1 MQPYRP
7 YPDDAPTERI
17 VPTPTPGADVP
28 WLQPV
33 PHPVGDARL
42 LEPGDLLAGRY
53 RIQERIGSGGM
64 GVVYRA
70 FDQELGICIAVK
82 VLRPD
87 LAGDG
92 RVETRLRR
100 ELLLN
105 RQVSHRNAVRIH
117 DIGQDGGYL
126 FLTLDLVE
134 GRSLREVLRGD
145 GPLSP
150 DHAVGI
156 ARQLALALEAAHAE
170 GIIHRDLKPP
180 NVLVNSE
187 GRAWITDFGV
197 ARSLHDRGPTRTGS
211 VIGTLAYLSPEQAR
225 GEVVDGRSDLYAL
238 GILLFEMLTGELPFK
253 GGSTAEDMAQRLTG
267 ASKDIRTLR
276 EDVPAWLASVI
287 RRLLQRD
294 PDHRFQS
301 ARELIDALD
310 EHSSFS
316 FSSLPLSARRAG
328 VLAAAASLALA
339 WVVYVER
346 HQPDTSPSVPAVL
359 ASAVPR
365 HTVAVLPLADET
377 GKPDLSWIGHGL
389 AEMLATDLAESPSLR
404 VVDSSR
410 VFQTLHDLGL
420 SSGRLSKDDLRRL
433 AEMLD
438 ADRLVAGRLWAAGG
452 RLRVDLDLT
461 GDGSARVQAQGAG
474 EGDVFAMA
482 SALGRALRERLAVE
496 PPPLANAA
504 ITAPERT
511 ASPAALRAY
520 QRGVDLLIRRDVRN
534 AVEELR
540 KAVKADPAYTPA
552 WVRLARALADMGL
565 HGQAMEAAS
574 RAAATPGAQTGRAV
588 WEVQA
593 LDARLR
599 GEPEKAREL
608 LGQLVA
614 RHPYDT
620 EAWIELAEA
629 CREQGDLNAALA
641 TLRRVVTEAPT
652 HPRAWFLLA
661 KASIFGGD
669 SRRAADE
676 YLVRALVIQNRLGSE
691 AGRAEVLNAM
701 GIAWRNLG
709 EPAKALE
716 ALDDAVEIR
725 RRLSDERGLA
735 ATLRNLASVQM
746 VQGDHGKAE
755 QTLGE
760 ALTLLQ
766 RLDDPAGMAEL
777 RNDLGA
783 LEEERGR
790 YAQALEH
797 YRYGLQL
804 RRPLGQPLLLAE
816 SLRNV
821 GWASYLLG
829 RFDDGMVYWSQGLEL
844 SRRAGDKA
852 GIVYGQQDLGMLQIA
867 QGDWDA
873 ALKSFLDALRESR
886 ELELPEATASS
897 LGHIG
902 RIAMLQGRFPA
913 ALSSFGEALTILKDL
928 DDLRGQAEFTLAEA
942 ETWLEMGDLDN
953 TGKRLDAAEK
963 LLAEE
968 GSHEQKAELLRLRA
982 EWHQDSGAARKA
994 AANAANA
1001 VAEAEAS
1008 GAVVVLLQARLVQ
1021 ASLNGRLSELRR
1033 LNAEAD
1039 RLGHR
1044 PLQLRAAEALA
1055 EAALASGDASGADAA
1070 ARSGIEAAEDSGSYA
1085 RTRRLEQLLDAAAS
1099 QRAPEKTAALPP
1111 TGL

>member
-1 MQPYRP
+1 MQP
-7 YPDDAPTERI
+7 YPDDAPTLRI
-17 VPTPTPGADVP
+17 IPD
-28 WLQPV
+28 
-33 PHPVGDARL
+33 HPQTSDGHF
-42 LEPGDLLAGRY
+42 LEPGDRLAGRY

-70 FDQELGICIAVK
+70 FDEELGLCIAVK

-87 LAGDG
+87 LVGDS

-105 RQVSHRNAVRIH
+105 RQVCHRNAVRIH
-117 DIGQDGGYL
+117 DIGQDRGFL

-134 GRSLREVLRGD
+134 GRSLRQVLRGE

-150 DHAVGI
+150 DRAVAI
-156 ARQLALALEAAHAE
+156 ARQLALALEAAHDE

-180 NVLVNSE
+180 NVLVDDA

-197 ARSLHDRGPTRTGS
+197 ARSLRDRGPTRTGS

-225 GEVVDGRSDLYAL
+225 GEQVDGRSDLYAL

-253 GGSTAEDMAQRLTG
+253 SGSTAEDLAQRLTG
-267 ASKDIRTLR
+267 ATRDIRTLR
-276 EDVPAWLASVI
+276 DDVPAWLAAVI

-294 PDHRFQS
+294 PENRFQS

-310 EHSSFS
+310 GHRRFT
-316 FSSLPLSARRAG
+316 LPPQVRRAAA
-328 VLAAAASLALA
+328 VLMAAAALGIA
-339 WVVYVER
+339 WVVWVER
-346 HQPDTSPSVPAVL
+346 HRADTAPAVPAVL
-359 ASAVPR
+359 AAAVPR

-377 GKPDLSWIGHGL
+377 GRPDLSWISRGL

-410 VFQTLHDLGL
+410 VFQTVHDLGL
-420 SSGRLSKDDLRRL
+420 SRGRLGADDLRRL

-438 ADRLVAGRLWAAGG
+438 ADRVVAGRLWAAGG
-452 RLRVDLDLT
+452 RLRVDLDVS
-461 GDGSARVQAQGAG
+461 GDDRPAKLHAQGAG
-474 EGDVFAMA
+474 EGEVFAMA
-482 SALGRALRERLAVE
+482 GALGRDLRGRLAVE
-496 PPPLANAA
+496 PRTAA

-511 ASPAALRAY
+511 SSLAVLRAY
-520 QRGVDLLIRRDVRN
+520 QRGVDLLLRRDMRS
-534 AVEELR
+534 AVAELR
-540 KAVKADPAYTPA
+540 KAVQADPGYTPA

-565 HGQAMEAAS
+565 QGQALEAVR
-574 RAAATPGAQTGRAV
+574 RAAATPAAKTGRTA

-593 LDARLR
+593 LEARLR
-599 GEPEKAREL
+599 GEPAKAREL

-641 TLRRVVTEAPT
+641 TLRRVVAEAPT

-661 KASIFGGD
+661 KASILGGD

-691 AGRAEVLNAM
+691 TGRAEVLNAM
-701 GIAWRNLG
+701 GIAWQDLG
-709 EPAKALE
+709 EPDRALE
-716 ALDDAVEIR
+716 AFAEAAEIR
-725 RRLSDERGLA
+725 RRVGDERGLA

-746 VQGDHGKAE
+746 VQGEPKRAE
-755 QTLGE
+755 GSLGE
-760 ALTLLQ
+760 ALGLLE

-777 RNDLGA
+777 HNDLGI

-790 YAQALEH
+790 YPKALEH
-797 YRYGLQL
+797 YRRGLQL
-804 RRPLGQPLLLAE
+804 RRPLGQPLALAE

-829 RFDDGMVYWSQGLEL
+829 RFDDAMVYWSQGLEL
-844 SRRAGDKA
+844 ARRSGDKA
-852 GIVYGQQDLGMLQIA
+852 GTVYGQQDLGMLQIA

-873 ALKSFLDALRESR
+873 ALKSFLDALRASR
-886 ELELPEATASS
+886 ELELPEAAAVS
-897 LGHIG
+897 LMHIG
-902 RIAMLQGRFPA
+902 RIASLQGRFEA
-913 ALSSFGEALTILKDL
+913 ALSSYAEAQSVLKDRH
-928 DDLRGQAEFTLAEA
+928 DLRGQAELTLAEA
-942 ETWLEMGDLDN
+942 ETRLEMGNLD
-953 TGKRLDAAEK
+953 TAGKKLDAAEK
-963 LLAEE
+963 LLAQE
-968 GSHEQKAELLRLRA
+968 GSREQKAELLRLRA
-982 EWHQDSGAARKA
+982 EWHGVRGEEGAAREA
-994 AANAANA
+994 AAGA
-1001 VAEAEAS
+1001 VAEAGAS
-1008 GAVVVLLQARLVQ
+1008 GAAVVLLQARLVQ
-1021 ASLNGRLSELRR
+1021 ASLGGRLPELRE
-1033 LNAEAD
+1033 LHAAAE

-1055 EAALASGDASGADAA
+1055 ETALARGDAAGAEAA
-1070 ARSGIEAAEDSGSYA
+1070 ARAGVEAAEDSGRYA
-1085 RTRRLEQLLDAAAS
+1085 RTTRLRQLLAAAATPS
-1099 QRAPEKTAALPP
+1099 APSKTAAPPP
-1111 TGL
+1111 TSP

>member
-1 MQPYRP
+1 MQL
-7 YPDDAPTERI
+7 YPDDAPTLRI
-17 VPTPTPGADVP
+17 VPEPTPGAEP
-28 WLQPV
+28 AWPR
-33 PHPVGDARL
+33 PASGGHL

-70 FDQELGICIAVK
+70 LDEELGLCIAVK

-87 LAGDG
+87 LVGDY

-117 DIGQDGGYL
+117 DIGQDRGFL

-134 GRSLREVLRGD
+134 GRSLREVLRED

-150 DHAVGI
+150 DRAVAI

-170 GIIHRDLKPP
+170 GIVHRDLKPP
-180 NVLVNSE
+180 NVLVNAS

-225 GEVVDGRSDLYAL
+225 GEEVDGRSDLYAL

-253 GGSTAEDMAQRLTG
+253 GGSSAEDMAQRLTG
-267 ASKDIRTLR
+267 ASKEIRTLR
-276 EDVPAWLASVI
+276 EDVPAWLAAVV

-294 PDHRFQS
+294 PGDRFQS

-310 EHSSFS
+310 GHRRSWSRFA
-316 FSSLPLSARRAG
+316 LSPPARRAAA
-328 VLAAAASLALA
+328 VLAAAASLAVA
-339 WVVYVER
+339 WVVYIEN
-346 HQPDTSPSVPAVL
+346 HPPDTAAAVPAVL
-359 ASAVPR
+359 ASAFPR

-377 GKPDLSWIGHGL
+377 GRPDLSWISRGL

-420 SSGRLSKDDLRRL
+420 SGGRLGQDDLERL

-461 GDGSARVQAQGAG
+461 GDGPPARVQAQGAG
-474 EGDVFAMA
+474 EGEVFTMA
-482 SALGRALRERLAVE
+482 GELGRALRERLAVE
-496 PPPLANAA
+496 PPPGAA
-504 ITAPERT
+504 AERT

-520 QRGVDLLIRRDVRN
+520 QSAVDLLLRRDVRN
-534 AVEELR
+534 AVAELR
-540 KAVKADPAYTPA
+540 KAVQADPGYTPA

-565 HGQAMEAAS
+565 HGQALEAAS
-574 RAAATPGAQTGRAV
+574 RAASSPGARTGRAV

-593 LDARLR
+593 LEARLR

-608 LGQLVA
+608 LGRLVA
-614 RHPYDT
+614 RHPYDV
-620 EAWIELAEA
+620 EAWIELAEV
-629 CREQGDLNAALA
+629 CREQGDLNAAVA
-641 TLRRVVTEAPT
+641 TLRRVVEEAPT

-661 KASIFGGD
+661 KASILGGD
-669 SRRAADE
+669 SKRAADE

-701 GIAWRNLG
+701 GIAWQDLG
-709 EPAKALE
+709 DPAKALE
-716 ALDDAVEIR
+716 SFEDAAEVR
-725 RRLSDERGLA
+725 RRLGDERGLA
-735 ATLRNLASVQM
+735 ATLRNLASVQG
-746 VQGDHGKAE
+746 VSGNHARAE
-755 QTLGE
+755 ATLGE
-760 ALTLLQ
+760 ALAILR

-777 RNDLGA
+777 HNDLGV

-790 YAQALEH
+790 YPRALEH
-797 YRYGLQL
+797 YRTGLQL

-829 RFDDGMVYWSQGLEL
+829 RFDDAMVYWSQGLEL
-844 SRRAGDKA
+844 ARRAGDRA
-852 GIVYGQQDLGMLQIA
+852 GVVHGRQDLGMLQIA

-873 ALKSFLDALRESR
+873 ALKSFLDALSESR
-886 ELELPEATASS
+886 ELELPEATAAS

-902 RIAMLQGRFPA
+902 RIALLQGRFEA
-913 ALSSFGEALTILKDL
+913 ALTSFGEALTLL
-928 DDLRGQAEFTLAEA
+928 EELEDLRGQAEFTLAQA
-942 ETWLEMGDLDN
+942 ETWLEMGSP
-953 TGKRLDAAEK
+953 GKAEKSLDAAEK
-963 LLAEE
+963 LLSRE
-968 GSHEQKAELLRLRA
+968 GSHEQKAELHRLRA
-982 EWHQDSGAARKA
+982 EWHRRQGNAGAARRA
-994 AANAANA
+994 AAEA
-1001 VAEAEAS
+1001 VSEAEAS
-1008 GAVVVLLQARLVQ
+1008 GAAVVLLHARLAQ
-1021 ASLNGRLSELRR
+1021 ASLDGGRLSELRG
-1033 LNAEAD
+1033 LNAEAA

-1055 EAALASGDASGADAA
+1055 EAALAGGDPAEAEAA
-1070 ARSGIEAAEDSGSYA
+1070 ARDGVKAAEDSGRYA
-1085 RTRRLEQLLDAAAS
+1085 RAKRLQQLLAEAAS
-1099 QRAPEKTAALPP
+1099 RNAPAKTAALRP
-1111 TGL
+1111 TDP

>member
-1 MQPYRP
+1 MQP
-7 YPDDAPTERI
+7 YPDDAPTLRI
-17 VPTPTPGADVP
+17 VPDH
-28 WLQPV
+28 QPV
-33 PHPVGDARL
+33 SEGHF

-53 RIQERIGSGGM
+53 RIQARIGSGGM

-70 FDQELGICIAVK
+70 FDTELGLCIAVK

-87 LAGDG
+87 LVGDN

-117 DIGQDGGYL
+117 DIGQDRGFL

-134 GRSLREVLRGD
+134 GRSLREVLREE

-150 DHAVGI
+150 DRAVAI
-156 ARQLALALEAAHAE
+156 ARQLALALEAAHGE
-170 GIIHRDLKPP
+170 GIVHRDLKPP
-180 NVLVNSE
+180 NVLVDDA

-197 ARSLHDRGPTRTGS
+197 ARSLRERGPTRTGS

-225 GEVVDGRSDLYAL
+225 GEEVDGRSDLYAL

-253 GGSTAEDMAQRLTG
+253 SGSTAEDMAQRLTG
-267 ASKDIRTLR
+267 ASRDIRTLR
-276 EDVPAWLASVI
+276 EDVPAWLAAVI

-294 PDHRFQS
+294 PEHRFQS

-310 EHSSFS
+310 GNRRLWRRF
-316 FSSLPLSARRAG
+316 SLPPRARRAAA
-328 VLAAAASLALA
+328 VLAAAASLTLA

-346 HQPDTSPSVPAVL
+346 FRPDTTPSVPAVL

-377 GKPDLSWIGHGL
+377 GKPDLSWISRGL

-404 VVDSSR
+404 VVDSAR
-410 VFQTLHDLGL
+410 VFQTVHDLGL
-420 SSGRLSKDDLRRL
+420 VGGRLGADDLRRL

-452 RLRVDLDLT
+452 RLRVDLDLS
-461 GDGSARVQAQGAG
+461 GESGPAKLQAQGVG
-474 EGDVFAMA
+474 EGEVFAMA
-482 SALGRALRERLAVE
+482 GKLGRALRERLAVE
-496 PPPLANAA
+496 PPLSPD
-504 ITAPERT
+504 TAPERT
-511 ASPAALRAY
+511 STPAVLRAY
-520 QRGVDLLIRRDVRN
+520 QRGVDLLLRRDVGS
-534 AVEELR
+534 AVGELR
-540 KAVKADPAYTPA
+540 KAVKADPGYTPA

-565 HGQAMEAAS
+565 QGQALEAAT
-574 RAAATPGAQTGRAV
+574 RAAATPAAKTGRTA

-593 LDARLR
+593 LEARLR
-599 GEPEKAREL
+599 GEPGRAREL

-641 TLRRVVTEAPT
+641 TLRRVVAEAPT

-661 KASIFGGD
+661 KASILGGD

-701 GIAWRNLG
+701 GIAWQNLG
-709 EPAKALE
+709 NPAKALA
-716 ALDDAVEIR
+716 ALDEAAEIR
-725 RRLSDERGLA
+725 RRLGDERGLA
-735 ATLRNLASVQM
+735 ATLRNLATAQL
-746 VQGDHGKAE
+746 VQGDHARAE
-755 QTLGE
+755 ASLGE
-760 ALTLLQ
+760 ALGLLE

-777 RNDLGA
+777 HNDLGT

-790 YAQALEH
+790 YPQALEH
-797 YRYGLQL
+797 YRRGLQL
-804 RRPLGQPLLLAE
+804 RRPLGQPLALAE

-821 GWASYLLG
+821 GWSSYLLG
-829 RFDDGMVYWSQGLEL
+829 RFDDAMVYWSQGLEL
-844 SRRAGDKA
+844 SRRAGDRG

-886 ELELPEATASS
+886 ELELPEATAAS

-902 RIAMLQGRFPA
+902 RIALLQGRFQA
-913 ALSSFGEALTILKDL
+913 ALSSFGEALTVLEEL
-928 DDLRGQAEFTLAEA
+928 EDLRGQAEFTLAEA
-942 ETWLEMGDLDN
+942 ETWMEMGNLDN
-953 TGKRLDAAEK
+953 AGKRLDAAGK
-963 LLAEE
+963 LLAQE
-968 GSHEQKAELLRLRA
+968 GSREQKAELLRLRA
-982 EWHQDSGAARKA
+982 EWHRQKGDPEAARSA
-994 AANAANA
+994 AAGA
-1001 VAEAEAS
+1001 VAEAKAS
-1008 GAVVVLLQARLVQ
+1008 GAVVALLQARLVQ
-1021 ASLNGRLSELRR
+1021 AGLSGRLSELREIH
-1033 LNAEAD
+1033 AEAE

-1055 EAALASGDASGADAA
+1055 EAALARGTPAEAEAA
-1070 ARSGIEAAEDSGSYA
+1070 ARGGLKAAADSGTYA
-1085 RTRRLEQLLDAAAS
+1085 RSGRLQKFLEEA
-1099 QRAPEKTAALPP
+1099 RERGGP
-1111 TGL
+1111 

>member
-1 MQPYRP
+1 MQPYP
-7 YPDDAPTERI
+7 PPLDEAPTLRI
-17 VPTPTPGADVP
+17 VPDH
-28 WLQPV
+28 QPASDG
-33 PHPVGDARL
+33 HF

-53 RIQERIGSGGM
+53 RIQARIGSGGM

-70 FDQELGICIAVK
+70 FDTELGLCIAVK

-87 LAGDG
+87 LVGDD

-100 ELLLN
+100 ELVLN

-117 DIGQDGGYL
+117 DIGQDRGFL

-134 GRSLREVLRGD
+134 GRSLREVLREE
-145 GPLSP
+145 GPLP
-150 DHAVGI
+150 PGRAVAI
-156 ARQLALALEAAHAE
+156 ARQLALALEAAHGE
-170 GIIHRDLKPP
+170 GIVHRDLKPP
-180 NVLVNSE
+180 NVLVDDA

-197 ARSLHDRGPTRTGS
+197 ARSLRERGPTRTGS

-225 GEVVDGRSDLYAL
+225 GEEVDGRSDLYAL

-267 ASKDIRTLR
+267 ASRDIRTLR
-276 EDVPAWLASVI
+276 EDVPAWLAGVI

-294 PDHRFQS
+294 PEHRFQS

-310 EHSSFS
+310 GNRRLRRRFP
-316 FSSLPLSARRAG
+316 LPPRARRAAA

-346 HQPDTSPSVPAVL
+346 FRPDTTPSVPAVL

-377 GKPDLSWIGHGL
+377 GRPGLSWISRGL

-404 VVDSSR
+404 VVDSAR
-410 VFQTLHDLGL
+410 VFQTVHDLGL
-420 SSGRLSKDDLRRL
+420 AGGRLGADDLRRL

-452 RLRVDLDLT
+452 RLRVDLDLS
-461 GDGSARVQAQGAG
+461 GEGGPARLQAQGMG
-474 EGDVFAMA
+474 EGEVFAMA
-482 SALGRALRERLAVE
+482 GKLGRALRERLAVE
-496 PPPLANAA
+496 PPAG
-504 ITAPERT
+504 APERT
-511 ASPAALRAY
+511 SSPAVLRIY
-520 QRGVDLLIRRDVRN
+520 QRGVDLLLRRDVRA
-534 AVEELR
+534 AVGELR
-540 KAVKADPAYTPA
+540 KAVKADPGYTPA

-565 HGQAMEAAS
+565 HGQALEAAT
-574 RAAATPGAQTGRAV
+574 RAAATPAAKTGRAA

-593 LDARLR
+593 LEARLR
-599 GEPEKAREL
+599 GEPGRAREL

-629 CREQGDLNAALA
+629 CREQGDLPAALA
-641 TLRRVVTEAPT
+641 TLRRVVAEAPT

-661 KASIFGGD
+661 KASILGGD
-669 SRRAADE
+669 SRRAADD

-701 GIAWRNLG
+701 GIAWQDLG
-709 EPAKALE
+709 SPARALE
-716 ALDDAVEIR
+716 ALDEAAEIR
-725 RRLSDERGLA
+725 RRLGDGRGLA
-735 ATLRNLASVQM
+735 ATLRNLASVQL

-755 QTLGE
+755 ASLGE
-760 ALTLLQ
+760 ALALLE

-777 RNDLGA
+777 HNDLGL

-790 YAQALEH
+790 HPQALEH
-797 YRYGLQL
+797 YRRGLQL
-804 RRPLGQPLLLAE
+804 RRPLGQPLALAE

-821 GWASYLLG
+821 GWSSYLLG
-829 RFDDGMVYWSQGLEL
+829 CFDDAMVYWSQGLEL
-844 SRRAGDKA
+844 SRRAGDRA
-852 GIVYGQQDLGMLQIA
+852 GTVYGRQDLGMLQIA

-886 ELELPEATASS
+886 ELELPEATAAS

-902 RIAMLQGRFPA
+902 RIALLQGRFPA
-913 ALSSFGEALTILKDL
+913 ALSSFGEALAVLKDL
-928 DDLRGQAEFTLAEA
+928 EDLRGQAEFTLAEA
-942 ETWLEMGDLDN
+942 ETWLETGDLGN
-953 TGKRLDAAEK
+953 AGRRLDAAGK
-963 LLAEE
+963 LLSQE
-968 GSHEQKAELLRLRA
+968 GSREQKAELLRLRA
-982 EWHQDSGAARKA
+982 EWHQRKGDAGAARKA
-994 AANAANA
+994 AAEA

-1008 GAVVVLLQARLVQ
+1008 GAVVVLLQARLVR
-1021 ASLNGRLSELRR
+1021 ASLDGRLSEVRE
-1033 LNAEAD
+1033 LNAEAG

-1055 EAALASGDASGADAA
+1055 EAALAGGNPAEAEAA
-1070 ARSGIEAAEDSGSYA
+1070 ARSGIKAAQDSGSYA
-1085 RTRRLEQLLDAAAS
+1085 RTSRLQQLLGEAAS
-1099 QRAPEKTAALPP
+1099 RNAPAKTAALPP
-1111 TGL
+1111 TGP

>member
-1 MQPYRP
+1 
-7 YPDDAPTERI
+7 
-17 VPTPTPGADVP
+17 
-28 WLQPV
+28 
-33 PHPVGDARL
+33 
-42 LEPGDLLAGRY
+42 
-53 RIQERIGSGGM
+53 
-64 GVVYRA
+64 
-70 FDQELGICIAVK
+70 
-82 VLRPD
+82 
-87 LAGDG
+87 
-92 RVETRLRR
+92 
-100 ELLLN
+100 
-105 RQVSHRNAVRIH
+105 
-117 DIGQDGGYL
+117 
-126 FLTLDLVE
+126 
-134 GRSLREVLRGD
+134 
-145 GPLSP
+145 
-150 DHAVGI
+150 
-156 ARQLALALEAAHAE
+156 
-170 GIIHRDLKPP
+170 
-180 NVLVNSE
+180 
-187 GRAWITDFGV
+187 FGV

-225 GEVVDGRSDLYAL
+225 GEEVDGRSDLYAL

-267 ASKDIRTLR
+267 ASRDIRTLR

-310 EHSSFS
+310 GNRSFWRRFS
-316 FSSLPLSARRAG
+316 FPPSARRATA
-328 VLAAAASLALA
+328 VLTLAATLALA
-339 WVVYVER
+339 WMVYVER
-346 HQPDTSPSVPAVL
+346 TRTDASPSVPAVL

-365 HTVAVLPLADET
+365 HTIAVLPLADET
-377 GKPDLSWIGHGL
+377 GKPDLSWISRGL
-389 AEMLATDLAESPSLR
+389 AEMLATDLADSPSLR

-420 SSGRLSKDDLRRL
+420 SGGRLGPDDLRRL

-452 RLRVDLDLT
+452 RLRVDLDLSGRKA
-461 GDGSARVQAQGAG
+461 GDGPPAKVQAQGAG
-474 EGDVFAMA
+474 EGEVFAMA
-482 SALGRALRERLAVE
+482 GALGRALRERLAVE
-496 PPPLANAA
+496 TPPAA

-511 ASPAALRAY
+511 SSPAAMRAY
-520 QRGVDLLIRRDVRN
+520 QSGVDLLLRRDVRA

-540 KAVKADPAYTPA
+540 KAVTADPGYTPA
-552 WVRLARALADMGL
+552 WLRLARALADMGL
-565 HGQAMEAAS
+565 HGQALEAAS
-574 RAAATPGAQTGRAV
+574 RAAATPGAQTGRTV
-588 WEVQA
+588 WEAQA
-593 LDARLR
+593 LEARLR

-608 LGQLVA
+608 LGQLVQ

-641 TLRRVVTEAPT
+641 TLRRVVMEAPT

-661 KASIFGGD
+661 KASILGGD

-701 GIAWRNLG
+701 GIAWNDLG
-709 EPAKALE
+709 EPAKALDSFVE
-716 ALDDAVEIR
+716 AAEIH
-725 RRLSDERGLA
+725 RRLGDERSHA

-746 VQGDHGKAE
+746 VQGDHGKAG

-760 ALTLLQ
+760 ALAILQ
-766 RLDDPAGMAEL
+766 RLDDPAGLAEL
-777 RNDLGA
+777 HNDFGI

-790 YAQALEH
+790 YPQALEH
-797 YRYGLQL
+797 YRLGLKL

-844 SRRAGDKA
+844 SRRAGDRA
-852 GIVYGQQDLGMLQIA
+852 GIVYGQQDLGMLKIA

-873 ALKSFLDALRESR
+873 ALKSFLDALGESR

-913 ALSSFGEALTILKDL
+913 ALSSFGEALTVLKDL
-928 DDLRGQAEFTLAEA
+928 EDLRGQAEFTLAEA
-942 ETWLEMGDLDN
+942 ETWLEMGELDDA
-953 TGKRLDAAEK
+953 GKRLDAAEK
-963 LLAEE
+963 LLSEE
-968 GSHEQKAELLRLRA
+968 GSHEQRSDLLRLRA
-982 EWHQDSGAARKA
+982 EWHQRNGDSGAARSA
-994 AANAANA
+994 AAEA
-1001 VAEAEAS
+1001 VSEAEAS
-1008 GAVVVLLQARLVQ
+1008 GAVVVLLHARLVK
-1021 ASLNGRLSELRR
+1021 ASLHGRLSELRE

-1044 PLQLRAAEALA
+1044 PLQLRASEALA
-1055 EAALASGDASGADAA
+1055 EAALASGDAAVAEAA
-1070 ARSGIEAAEDSGSYA
+1070 ARSGIKAAQDSGSYA
-1085 RTRRLEQLLDAAAS
+1085 RTKRLQQLLDAAAS
-1099 QRAPEKTAALPP
+1099 QSAPAKTAALRP
-1111 TGL
+1111 TGP